1 MSIGSFS
8 SVTKQRE
15 VHTKPCGHVSET
27 GGHASSGG
35 AVTTVH
41 SSGMNFFW
49 AFLNFILEIWC
60 PTAFIVLLKEHF
72 LKQSQANFH
81 AVK

>member
-41 SSGMNFFW
+41 SSGARIFFPL
-49 AFLNFILEIWC
+49 FFGLSSILFWRSDALQ
-60 PTAFIVLLKEHF
+60 P
-72 LKQSQANFH
+72 S
-81 AVK
+81 